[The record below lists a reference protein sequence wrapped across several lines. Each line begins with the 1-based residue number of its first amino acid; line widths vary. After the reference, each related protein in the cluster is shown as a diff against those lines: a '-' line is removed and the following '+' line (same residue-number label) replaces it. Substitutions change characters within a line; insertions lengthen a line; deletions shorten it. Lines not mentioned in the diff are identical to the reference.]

1 MAVLPEER
9 VRTYGYLRGRS
20 DTRANERCKKSAR
33 GVTQRAGGSC
43 AVGGPRE
50 VRVRAPWVRRWGHI
64 GWGRLSRVRRIF
76 ARSVELELERGSTRA
91 RVSIDH
97 ARVGELVG
105 VGARA
110 SQQHRALTVGRARAS
125 RAPRAQPKRCRRAD
139 PCSCPSPPSG
149 ARTCRHTRRRGI
161 ATVSTM
167 RCTLEPNCQVRAL
180 FD

>member
-9 VRTYGYLRGRS
+9 VQICRYLWGRS
-20 DTRANERCKKSAR
+20 DTRANERCRKVQEVSHSA
-33 GVTQRAGGSC
+33 QGGPARSADHVKFGC
-43 AVGGPRE
+43 ARPGCVGG
-50 VRVRAPWVRRWGHI
+50 GI

-76 ARSVELELERGSTRA
+76 AHSVELELERGSTRA
-91 RVSIDH
+91 RVSLGH